1 MTAMQGKQRSHDNPL
16 VFIGIFLIL
25 IAIVL
30 AIITVQRIHNFSN
43 YHQKLAESTVEI
55 VANEIVHLIDEK
67 RRLLGIFSNYEAQRL
82 EQLTA
87 SPNDPTLTAEL
98 DERLS
103 NYFPDSVTFTLA
115 NPIGD
120 LLAND
125 RSDLIDQI
133 CRHEIFD
140 FATGLEHF
148 PQIHANPWQYH
159 YDIMLHTRHPPEY
172 LLYVSFDTSGIVE
185 RLKNSQRP
193 SHQLLLL
200 DAMVDNLIEV
210 TDQGNRQDVG
220 ESIPVSLTP
229 EMQSRILADSS
240 IPNTRW
246 RLVDIADE
254 TLLSDFIGE
263 SVKQAFYIFL
273 AFLFSSAIMTWLT
286 FRSKRLRRLAE
297 DELLSAKGRLEYEIE
312 ERTQELRESKEL
324 AEITLSS
331 ISDGV
336 ITTDVMGTVS
346 ALNTT
351 ASTLTGWQPESI
363 IDRPLSDAL
372 RLTPVSSDEFIY
384 LPTNRCLTTGEIG
397 NLNASPL
404 ELHSIDGRH
413 RVVQLSIS
421 EITNHAGDVVG
432 NVLVV
437 RDITDAHRLTHR
449 ISWQA
454 THDALTGLINR
465 LEFENRLKEALD
477 RSHSDRVGHVLMYLD
492 LDQFK
497 VVNDTCGHI
506 AGDELLKQ
514 IADLLNQTA
523 RRNDTVARLGGD
535 EFAILLEYCP
545 VEQALSLAEEI
556 RNAIRDY
563 RFTWDEKPF
572 AIGVS
577 IGVVCFD
584 DSFSALTQVL
594 SAADS
599 ACYAAKDAGRNRVHL
614 YAEDDQ
620 AIEQRF
626 GEMQWVSRI
635 RKALDGGDFTLY
647 GQRIIPLNEHIVEDN
662 HIEVLVRM
670 QDEDGEIILPGA
682 FIPAAERYGLMID
695 LDRMVIE
702 KTLTWLQESQYTGL
716 VSINLSTQSMTDP
729 HFLDEVFSMLCNTLT
744 HPGQLLFEVT
754 ETAAIT
760 HLQKAQIFIERI
772 RQLGCRFALDDFGS
786 GMSSFGYLKHLPVD
800 HLKIDGSFIRDL
812 VDDPVNYA
820 MVKAI
825 QEVATTMQIQ
835 TVAEYVENDEILEQL
850 KLIGIDYG
858 QGHGIERP
866 KPLTEIHTR
875 MEHRVMVT
883 PV

>member
-1 MTAMQGKQRSHDNPL
+1 MQVKQHSHDNPL
-16 VFIGIFLIL
+16 VFIGVFLIL
-25 IAIVL
+25 IAMVL
-30 AIITVQRIHNFSN
+30 AIITVQRIHNFRS
-43 YHQKLAESTVEI
+43 YHQKLAESTIGI

-67 RRLLGIFSNYEAQRL
+67 RRLLGLFAGYEAQRL
-82 EQLTA
+82 EQLTT
-87 SPNDPTLTAEL
+87 SPNDPTLTAKL
-98 DERLS
+98 QERLT
-103 NYFPDSVTFTLA
+103 NYFPDSVIFTLA
-115 NPIGD
+115 NANGD
-120 LLAND
+120 LQAND
-125 RSDLIDQI
+125 RSDLIDRI
-133 CRHEIFD
+133 CRREIIDFD
-140 FATGLEHF
+140 AGQEQL
-148 PQIHANPWQYH
+148 PQIHANPRHYH
-159 YDIMLHTRHPPEY
+159 YDIMVHIQRPAGYVLA
-172 LLYVSFDTSGIVE
+172 VSFDTSGIVE

-200 DAMVDNLIEV
+200 DATESNQIEV
-210 TDQGNRQDVG
+210 TGQGNRQDVG
-220 ESIPVSLTP
+220 DEIPVRLTP
-229 EMQSRILADSS
+229 DMRSRILAYSS

-246 RLVDIADE
+246 RLADIADK
-254 TLLSDFIGE
+254 TLLPDFIGE
-263 SVKQAFYIFL
+263 SVRQALYIFL
-273 AFLFSSAIMTWLT
+273 AFLFSSAIMTWLA
-286 FRSKRLRRLAE
+286 FRSKRLRKLAE
-297 DELLSAKGRLEYEIE
+297 YELLAAKGRLEYEIE
-312 ERTQELRESKEL
+312 ERTQEFRESKEL

-351 ASTLTGWQPESI
+351 AATLTGWQPESI
-363 IDRPLSDAL
+363 TDRPLSDVL
-372 RLTPVSSDEFIY
+372 RLTQVSSEEFIY
-384 LPTNRCLTTGEIG
+384 LPANRCLTNEEIG

-404 ELHSIDGRH
+404 ELHSIDGKH

-421 EITNHAGDVVG
+421 EITNHAGDLVG

-465 LEFENRLKEALD
+465 LEFENRLKQALD
-477 RSHSDRVGHVLMYLD
+477 RSHSDRAGHVLMYLD

-497 VVNDTCGHI
+497 VVNDTCGHV

-545 VEQALSLAEEI
+545 LKQALTLAEEI
-556 RNAIRDY
+556 RNAIRDF
-563 RFTWDEKPF
+563 RFTWDDKPF
-572 AIGVS
+572 ALGVS
-577 IGVVCFD
+577 IGVVGFD
-584 DSFSALTQVL
+584 ASFNALTQVL

-635 RKALDGGDFTLY
+635 RKALDAGDFTLY

-670 QDEDGEIILPGA
+670 RSDDGELILPGA

-702 KTLTWLQESQYTGL
+702 MTLTWLQETQYTGL

-729 HFLDEVFSMLCNTLT
+729 NFLDEVFSMLCNTLT

-875 MEHRVMVT
+875 MEHRVLVT
-883 PV
+883 PL